1 MDIRSFNSEKAW
13 DYENAYNWFSP
24 YSRTAKIIAH
34 WELYKKIIN
43 LPGDVIEVGVFK
55 GASLLRFATFREI
68 LENNNSRKII
78 GFDSFGSFPI
88 IKNASNEDIEFAK
101 SHDNHAGIGLQKE
114 ELYKI
119 IEYKNFK
126 NIELIKGNIIDTIP
140 NYIKS
145 NMQTRI
151 SLLHLDVD
159 VYDPTKYALEN
170 LWDRLVTGG
179 IILFDDYNYIEGGTN
194 AIDEFLKA
202 KGISHKLLKSPYSN
216 VPSYIVK

>member
-126 NIELIKGNIIDTIP
+126 NIE
-140 NYIKS
+140 
-145 NMQTRI
+145 
-151 SLLHLDVD
+151 
-159 VYDPTKYALEN
+159 
-170 LWDRLVTGG
+170 
-179 IILFDDYNYIEGGTN
+179 
-194 AIDEFLKA
+194 
-202 KGISHKLLKSPYSN
+202 
-216 VPSYIVK
+216 

>member
-1 MDIRSFNSEKAW
+1 MDIRSFKSEKAW
-13 DYENAYNWFSP
+13 DYENAYNWFSS
-24 YSRTAKIIAH
+24 YSRTSKVISH

-43 LPGDVIEVGVFK
+43 LPGDIIEVGVFK

-68 LENNNSRKII
+68 LENNNSRKIV

-88 IKNASNEDIEFAK
+88 TDTASDEDVEFAK

-119 IEYKNFK
+119 IEYKNFR
-126 NIELIKGNIIDTIP
+126 NIELVKGNIIETIP
-140 NYIKS
+140 NYISS
-145 NMQTRI
+145 NTQTRI

-179 IILFDDYNYIEGGTN
+179 IVLFDDYNHIEGGTK

-202 KGISHKLLKSPYSN
+202 KGISDKLLKTPYSK
-216 VPSYIVK
+216 VPCYVVK

>member
-1 MDIRSFNSEKAW
+1 MDIRSFKSENAW
-13 DYENAYNWFSP
+13 DYENAYNWFSS
-24 YSRTAKIIAH
+24 YSRTAKVISH

-43 LPGDVIEVGVFK
+43 LPGDIIEIGVFK

-88 IKNASNEDIEFAK
+88 TNTASDEDVEFAK

-114 ELYKI
+114 ELYRI

-126 NIELIKGNIIDTIP
+126 NIELVKGNIIETIP
-140 NYIKS
+140 DYIIR
-145 NMQTRI
+145 NTQTRI

-159 VYDPTKYALEN
+159 VYDPTKFALEN
-170 LWDRLVTGG
+170 LWDRVVTGG
-179 IILFDDYNYIEGGTN
+179 IILFDDYNHIEGGTK

-202 KGISHKLLKSPYSN
+202 KGIIDKLLKNPYSK
-216 VPSYIVK
+216 VPCYVVK